1 MPQINLMGRFR
12 DCGSRIADR
21 GLSRLV
27 AGSLLLAFALPSGCV
42 VRERLAAPT
51 AVSDG
56 TGYVFTYDNISANEV
71 NLAGEFN
78 HWVTKKND
86 RFEAPFKRRE
96 DGVWTITIPYR
107 EYVQLPQY
115 DHLTDDIYLEH
126 GRRYQYKIVIDQ
138 QNWILD
144 PTNRST
150 QKNTEDNTENS
161 VLVAP

>member
-1 MPQINLMGRFR
+1 MKATKYALFGALILAAG
-12 DCGSRIADR
+12 
-21 GLSRLV
+21 V
-27 AGSLLLAFALPSGCV
+27 ACTGI

-56 TGYVFTYDNISANEV
+56 TGYLFTYDNISANEV

-96 DGVWTITIPYR
+96 DGIWVITIPYR

-115 DHLTDDIYLEH
+115 DHLTDDIYFEH
-126 GRRYQYKIVIDQ
+126 GKRYQYKIVIDQ

-150 QKNTEDNTENS
+150 EKNPSDNTENS
-161 VLVAP
+161 VLIAP

>member
-1 MPQINLMGRFR
+1 M
-12 DCGSRIADR
+12 RITKRA
-21 GLSRLV
+21 
-27 AGSLLLAFALPSGCV
+27 AFAALILAAGVACTGI
-42 VRERLAAPT
+42 VRERLAAPS

-71 NLAGEFN
+71 NLAGTFN
-78 HWVTKKND
+78 NWQIKKND
-86 RFEAPFKRRE
+86 RFEAPFRRRE

-126 GRRYQYKIVIDQ
+126 GKRYLYKIVIDQ

-150 QKNTEDNTENS
+150 EKNPQDNTENS
-161 VLVAP
+161 VFVAP